1 MATNE
6 RQLLVSVKRCIGCR
20 ACATVCPKA
29 LVTLS
34 DTDHRRTVW
43 FAAVCR
49 EDCTR
54 CVEACPTEAI
64 SLPTITGAVSGEGT
78 RLDFE
83 LRACA
88 ACGAPVAT
96 PEMLEWLR
104 AAIPPEVQ
112 TDVEGTQWLELCP
125 RCRQKL
131 EAQQV
136 AREVVMTRW
145 A

>member
-6 RQLLVSVKRCIGCR
+6 RQLLVSAERCIGCR
-20 ACATVCPKA
+20 ACAAVCPEG
-29 LVTLS
+29 LITLS
-34 DTDHRRTVW
+34 DTDYRRTVW
-43 FAAVCR
+43 FVAVCR

-64 SLPTITGAVSGEGT
+64 SLQPVTGVVSDERT

-88 ACGAPVAT
+88 GCGAPVAT
-96 PEMLEWLR
+96 VEMLAWLR
-104 AAIPPEVQ
+104 AAIPPQVQ

-125 RCRQKL
+125 RCRQEM

-136 AREVVMTRW
+136 AQEVIMTRW
-145 A
+145 P